1 MNLQH
6 YPILLVEDNSS
17 DVILTKHALKKA
29 KLLNPVQVAKDGE
42 MAVDYLSGVE
52 PYSNR
57 AKYPLPVMILLD
69 LHLPGKSGLE
79 VLAWLRQQ
87 PILKDVPVVVLSA
100 SNRANDVNRAYDLGI
115 SSYVIK
121 PVAFDA
127 LLKVMR
133 YLNQYW
139 ILLNQPPAEL
149 QQTTA
154 NKNVEKKK

>member
-6 YPILLVEDNSS
+6 YPILLVEDNPS
-17 DVILTKHALKKA
+17 DVILTKHALQKA
-29 KLLNPVQVAKDGE
+29 KLLNPVQVANNGE

-52 PYSNR
+52 PYNNR
-57 AKYPLPVMILLD
+57 DQYPLPVMVLLD

-87 PILKDVPVVVLSA
+87 PTLKDLPVVVLSA

-115 SSYVIK
+115 NSYVIK

-139 ILLNQPPAEL
+139 IL
-149 QQTTA
+149 
-154 NKNVEKKK
+154 VHF

>member
-42 MAVDYLSGVE
+42 MAVDYLSGIE
-52 PYSNR
+52 PYNNR
-57 AKYPLPVMILLD
+57 DKYPLPVMILLD
-69 LHLPGKSGLE
+69 LHLPAKSGLE

-87 PILKDVPVVVLSA
+87 PTLKDLPVVVLSA

-139 ILLNQPPAEL
+139 ILLNQPPPEV
-149 QQTTA
+149 QQTDDR
-154 NKNVEKKK
+154 